1 MLKLF
6 GVAIF
11 LSAALLFLVQPMSGK
26 VLLPLLG
33 GSPAVWNTCMVFFQ
47 GVLLLGY
54 GYAHFLSKHV
64 PLKWQP
70 LVHVGLLIVA
80 GVTLPAPVDF
90 RGPGLDENP
99 VWWVVNTLGISIGLP
114 FLVVSTSGPL
124 LQRWFSRTNHPQAKD
139 PYFLYAAS
147 NAGSVLGL
155 LVYPFVIEP
164 ALSRG
169 GQSLTWTVL
178 YWTLAPLIA
187 GCAWMTQ
194 RTARG
199 DGAREERTEA
209 TPAPTWKRRG
219 LWVLLAF
226 VPSSLMIGVTQ
237 SISTDV
243 AAIPLLWIVP
253 LLLYL
258 VTFILAFSRNWG
270 WTAMWWGRLLPVG
283 VIALMVVMLTGAKSP
298 LSVILFVHLSTFFV
312 AAVMCHRRLAEDR
325 PPPDR
330 LTEFFLALSVGGV
343 LGGIFN
349 ALVSPVIF
357 GEILE
362 YPLVLALAC
371 LLRPVARK
379 ADETSTQTWARLGGS
394 ASLAFLMFLYELNIQ
409 YAVTS
414 GKLQEWKIYHWMTG
428 PMEMSDRI
436 ALGVFAAGIPAIVGV
451 IFLARQARQ
460 AFAVVVATVLV
471 TGIYFGAGEFLL
483 GRTRTFFGVIRVTRN
498 KDNTWNLLTHGTTIH
513 GRQARTGPLRGP
525 GEIRPDAATRER
537 LFWGVGAKALPH
549 EEEIKWLN
557 ALPTSYYHPRGPIG
571 EIIRVLQRENRLT
584 HGGFVGMGAGS
595 LAAYSRKGDTYDFF
609 EIDQAVVDFAKEP
622 AFFTYLSDANADGA
636 KLVVYLGDG
645 RLVMRDQAD
654 NTYDLIAVDAFSSD
668 AIPVHLITREAVQIY
683 MSKLRPRGVLA
694 FHISNRYFDLGPVI
708 ARIASELKLEAW
720 VLQDNAVTAQQLSAG
735 KAESTWVAVVRQDA
749 DLGPIA
755 TYPTR
760 WQKMGAAASDPLWT
774 DDFANVLSAFEGWGV
789 STKDEVKRAVQ
800 PGGPPKGATPP
811 EATERV
817 PDAPVAAPEGATPPG
832 STPPG
837 VK

>member
-47 GVLLLGY
+47 AVLLLGY

-80 GVTLPAPVDF
+80 GVTLPSPVDF
-90 RGPGLDENP
+90 QGPGLNENP
-99 VWWVVNTLGISIGLP
+99 VRWVVNTLGISIGLP

-124 LQRWFSRTNHPQAKD
+124 LQRWFSRTNHPKAKD

-147 NAGSVLGL
+147 NAGSVVGL

-164 ALSRG
+164 TLSRG
-169 GQSLTWTVL
+169 GQSLTWTGL

-194 RTARG
+194 RTAKAE
-199 DGAREERTEA
+199 DREHAAA

-219 LWVLLAF
+219 AWVLLAF

-258 VTFILAFSRNWG
+258 VSFILAFSKNWG
-270 WTAMWWGRLLPVG
+270 WTALWWGRLLPIG

-298 LSVILFVHLSTFFV
+298 LAVILGVHVFTFFV

-349 ALVSPVIF
+349 ALASPLLF
-357 GEILE
+357 GEVLE

-371 LLRPVARK
+371 LLRPK
-379 ADETSTQTWARLGGS
+379 ATNAGEASTLRWARLGGS
-394 ASLAFLMFLYELNIQ
+394 ASLAFLMFVYELNIQ
-409 YAVTS
+409 HAMMNGDLQKSAV
-414 GKLQEWKIYHWMTG
+414 YHWLTG
-428 PMEMSDRI
+428 PMEMGERV
-436 ALGVFAAGIPAIVGV
+436 ALSTFAAGIPALVCLV
-451 IFLARQARQ
+451 LLARKARQ
-460 AFAVVVATVLV
+460 AFSVAVATVLV
-471 TGIYFGAGEFLL
+471 TGIYFGGGGLL
-483 GRTRTFFGVIRVTRN
+483 LARERTFFGVVRVSMN
-498 KDNTWNLLTHGTTIH
+498 KDNTWNVLTHGTTIH
-513 GRQARTGPLRGP
+513 GRQARTETLRGP

-571 EIIRVLQRENRLT
+571 EIIRVLQRESRLT

-609 EIDQAVVDFAKEP
+609 EIDQAVVNFASNP
-622 AFFTYLSDANADGA
+622 RFFTYLSDANADGA
-636 KLVVYLGDG
+636 KLVVFLGDG
-645 RLVMRDQAD
+645 RLNLRDRD
-654 NTYDLIAVDAFSSD
+654 DGTYDLIAVDAFSSD
-668 AIPVHLITREAVQIY
+668 AIPVHLITREAVRIY
-683 MSKLRPRGVLA
+683 MSKLKPRGVLA
-694 FHISNRYFDLGPVI
+694 FHISNRYFDLGPVV
-708 ARIASELKLEAW
+708 ARIASDLKLESW
-720 VLQDNAVTAQQLSAG
+720 VLADNTVTAQQASAG
-735 KAESTWVAVVRQDA
+735 KAESTWVAVVRQDS

-760 WQKMGAAASDPLWT
+760 WQKMEAAAGHPLWT

-789 STKDEVKRAVQ
+789 STKDEVERAVQ
-800 PGGPPKGATPP
+800 PGGPPKDATP
-811 EATERV
+811 T
-817 PDAPVAAPEGATPPG
+817 APTPPPGAVLPAPAATPPG
-832 STPPG
+832 A
-837 VK
+837 K